1 MEKKKIGVLTGGGDA
16 PGLNAVIRA
25 VVIKG
30 EKLGY
35 EILGIKDGWRG
46 LLKKDIEKLS
56 AEEVEDIH
64 REGGTILGT
73 SRTNPY
79 KEEGGEQKAIENME
93 QLGLYALVAIGG
105 DDTLGVANKLSKKG
119 VKIVGVPKTIDNDL
133 SATDIC
139 FGFDTAINR
148 ASDAIDSLHTT
159 AKSHHRVIVVEV
171 MGRHA
176 GWITLEGGMAG
187 GAHVILIP
195 EEPFDINEV
204 CKVINNR
211 KENGKLYSIVA
222 VAEGALPKGGALP
235 ASCESLPAQKV
246 RWQAGKFVTQAEGT
260 DSFGHVK
267 LGGIAKA
274 LEKEIEKRTGIET
287 RSVILGHLQRG
298 GPPSAFDRYF
308 ATRLGLKAIDMVKK
322 EEFGK
327 MAALKKGE
335 LVSVPLE
342 EAVGKMRVVDKELL
356 EEAKVFF
363 G

>member
-1 MEKKKIGVLTGGGDA
+1 MEKKIGILTGGGDA

-25 VVIKG
+25 VVVKG

-35 EILGIKDGWRG
+35 KIIGIKDGWRG
-46 LLKKDIEKLS
+46 LL
-56 AEEVEDIH
+56 EEDVEELNVDKVEDIH
-64 REGGTILGT
+64 RDGGTILGT

-79 KEEGGEQKAIENME
+79 KEENGEQKVIENMK
-93 QLGLYALVAIGG
+93 QLNLYALIAIGG
-105 DDTLGVANKLSKKG
+105 DDTLGVANKLCKKG
-119 VKIVGVPKTIDNDL
+119 VKVVGVPKTIDNDL

-148 ASDAIDSLHTT
+148 VSESIDRLHTT
-159 AKSHHRVIVVEV
+159 AEAHHRVLVVEV

-195 EEPFDINEV
+195 EEPFDIDKV
-204 CKVINNR
+204 CQLIKKR
-211 KENGKLYSIVA
+211 KENGKFYSIVA
-222 VAEGALPKGGALP
+222 VAEGALPKGGTKFFTQ
-235 ASCESLPAQKV
+235 EE
-246 RWQAGKFVTQAEGT
+246 GKDA
-260 DSFGHVK
+260 FGHVK
-267 LGGIAKA
+267 LGGVAKA
-274 LEKEIEKRTGIET
+274 LEKEIEQRTGIET

-298 GPPSAFDRYF
+298 GSPSAFDRYF
-308 ATRLGLKAIDMVKK
+308 ATRLGVKAIDMVQKG
-322 EEFGK
+322 EFGK

-335 LVSVPLE
+335 LVSVSLE
-342 EAVGKMRVVDKELL
+342 EAVGKTKTVSRELL

>member
-1 MEKKKIGVLTGGGDA
+1 MEKQKIGILTGGGDA

-25 VVIKG
+25 VVVKG

-35 EILGIKDGWRG
+35 EIIGIKDGWRG
-46 LLKKDIEKLS
+46 LLNKNVEKIS
-56 AEEVEDIH
+56 IDKVEDIH

-79 KEEGGEQKAIENME
+79 KEEGGEQKAIESME
-93 QLGLYALVAIGG
+93 QLGLHALVAIGG
-105 DDTLGVANKLSKKG
+105 DDTLGVASKLSKKG
-119 VKIVGVPKTIDNDL
+119 VKVVGVPKTIDNDL

-148 ASDAIDSLHTT
+148 VSQAIDSLHTT
-159 AKSHHRVIVVEV
+159 AKSHHRVLVVEV

-195 EEPFDINEV
+195 EEPFDMEEICRIIN
-204 CKVINNR
+204 KR

-222 VAEGALPKGGALP
+222 VAEGALPKGG
-235 ASCESLPAQKV
+235 EE
-246 RWQAGKFVTQAEGT
+246 FFTQAEGT
-260 DSFGHVK
+260 DAFGHVK

-274 LEKEIEKRTGIET
+274 LEKEIEKRTSIET

-298 GPPSAFDRYF
+298 GSPSAFDRYF

-322 EEFGK
+322 TEFGK
-327 MAALKKGE
+327 MATIRKGE

-342 EAVGKMRVVDKELL
+342 EAVGETRVVNNDLL

>member
-119 VKIVGVPKTIDNDL
+119 IKIVGVPKTIDNDL

-222 VAEGALPKGGALP
+222 VAEGALPKGG
-235 ASCESLPAQKV
+235 E
-246 RWQAGKFVTQAEGT
+246 KFFTQAEGT

-298 GPPSAFDRYF
+298 GSPSAFDRYF